1 MVIKTPHDGWDCVP
15 ELKEAVDEL
24 SYNDKLIYEINN
36 CVRVTPLH
44 LIVQDLR
51 DNLHEALS
59 ILEDIDCTKEFE
71 TDLEMDPM
79 FEEQVM
85 KAVLKYIAEVVFLG
99 AIGAVGLL
107 GYLVLLEKL
116 GI

>member
-1 MVIKTPHDGWDCVP
+1 
-15 ELKEAVDEL
+15 
-24 SYNDKLIYEINN
+24 
-36 CVRVTPLH
+36 
-44 LIVQDLR
+44 
-51 DNLHEALS
+51 
-59 ILEDIDCTKEFE
+59 
-71 TDLEMDPM
+71 
-79 FEEQVM
+79 M

>member
-15 ELKEAVDEL
+15 ELKEAVDVL

-44 LIVQDLR
+44 LLVQDLR

-59 ILEDIDCTKEFE
+59 ILEDIDCTQEFVTDSGMQIDDEEWEKE
-71 TDLEMDPM
+71 M
-79 FEEQVM
+79 
-85 KAVLKYIAEVVFLG
+85 G
-99 AIGAVGLL
+99 R
-107 GYLVLLEKL
+107 
-116 GI
+116 